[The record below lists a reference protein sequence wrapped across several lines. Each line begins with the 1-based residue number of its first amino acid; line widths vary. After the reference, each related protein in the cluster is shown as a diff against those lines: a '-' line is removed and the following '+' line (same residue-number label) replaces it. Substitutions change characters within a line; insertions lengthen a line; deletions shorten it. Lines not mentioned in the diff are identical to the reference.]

1 MSLRLKRSGREKEK
15 AKLDGPTLKPV
26 SKKKKKKVRYKF
38 PSKLSGKHLEEGN
51 LHSQSSAAKGI

>member
-26 SKKKKKKVRYKF
+26 SKKKKKVRYKF